1 LADATTC
8 HDCEREE
15 ETFKNMEY
23 TAKDVAK
30 LREVTGAGFADCKS
44 ALTDAKTF
52 EDAVKLIEAKGQ
64 KRAEK
69 VKSQDRET
77 SEGLV
82 VSYIHHG
89 GNLGVLL
96 ELNCSTD
103 FVARSDEFKNLAR
116 ELALQIAG
124 ANPKY
129 ASIDDVPAEHLD
141 ALRKEYEAD
150 PEVQKRPEKVRGQVV
165 EGKLKKHLSTEVL
178 MEQVWVKDDKV
189 LVGKLVDDVIHKTGE
204 KIVVRRFARFAL
216 GA

>member
-1 LADATTC
+1 MD
-8 HDCEREE
+8 
-15 ETFKNMEY
+15 F

-30 LREVTGAGFADCKS
+30 LREITGAGFADCKS

-52 EDAVKLIEAKGQ
+52 DEAIKLIEAKGQ

-69 VKSQDRET
+69 VKSQERET
-77 SEGLV
+77 HEGV
-82 VSYIHHG
+82 VTSYIHHG

-129 ASIDDVPAEHLD
+129 ATLADVPAETLE

-150 PEVQKRPEKVRGQVV
+150 PEVQKRPEKVRAQVV
-165 EGKLKKHLSTEVL
+165 EGKIKKQLSSEVL
-178 MEQVWVKDDKV
+178 MEQPWVKDDKI

-204 KIVVRRFARFAL
+204 NIVVRRFARFEL

>member
-1 LADATTC
+1 
-8 HDCEREE
+8 
-15 ETFKNMEY
+15 MEY
-23 TAKDVAK
+23 TTKDVAK
-30 LREVTGAGFADCKS
+30 LREVTGAGFADCKA
-44 ALTDAKTF
+44 ALTEAKTF
-52 EDAVKLIEAKGQ
+52 DDAVKLIEAKGK

-82 VSYIHHG
+82 TSYIHHG

>member
-1 LADATTC
+1 
-8 HDCEREE
+8 
-15 ETFKNMEY
+15 MEY
-23 TAKDVAK
+23 SAKDVAK
-30 LREVTGAGFADCKS
+30 LREITGAGFADCKA
-44 ALTDAKTF
+44 ALTDAKSF
-52 EDAVKLIEAKGQ
+52 DEAIKLIEAKGQ

-77 SEGLV
+77 HEGLV
-82 VSYIHHG
+82 ASYIHHG

-103 FVARSDEFKNLAR
+103 FVARSDEFKTLAR

-129 ASIDDVPAEHLD
+129 ATLADVPAETLD

-165 EGKLKKHLSTEVL
+165 EGKIKKQLAAEVL
-178 MEQVWVKDDKV
+178 MEQPWVKDDKV
-189 LVGKLVDDVIHKTGE
+189 QVGKLVDDVIHKTGE
-204 KIVVRRFARFAL
+204 NIVVRRFARFEL

>member
-1 LADATTC
+1 
-8 HDCEREE
+8 
-15 ETFKNMEY
+15 MEY

-30 LREVTGAGFADCKS
+30 LREITGAGFADCKA

-52 EDAVKLIEAKGQ
+52 DEAIKLIEAKGQ

-69 VKSQDRET
+69 VKSQERET

-82 VSYIHHG
+82 TSYIHHG

-103 FVARSDEFKNLAR
+103 FVARSDAFKELAR

-129 ASIDDVPAEHLD
+129 ATLKDVPAETLE

-150 PEVQKRPEKVRGQVV
+150 PEVQKRPEKVRAQVV
-165 EGKLKKHLSTEVL
+165 EGKIKKQLSAEVL
-178 MEQVWVKDDKV
+178 MEQPWVKDDKI

-204 KIVVRRFARFAL
+204 NIIVRRFARFEL